1 MFRNYSLRRNKIGG
15 VGMLG
20 GRLAPVFFYKG
31 LSAASQLFK
40 RPSDCLKD
48 DDYYC
53 TQRHGDTEFYFE
65 HRTHKNKGIDA
76 DKQNSQNLKTKNEGR
91 GNEGTRGRRGE
102 NTFCSRRNI
111 VKCNLA
117 LTLPR
122 PPALSTSEGTKDEIK
137 QPRSGA

>member
-76 DKQNSQNLKTKNEGR
+76 DKQNYFPSVSDTLFMFTKVRSQNSPPFEGGAR
-91 GNEGTRGRRGE
+91 GG
-102 NTFCSRRNI
+102 
-111 VKCNLA
+111 
-117 LTLPR
+117 
-122 PPALSTSEGTKDEIK
+122 
-137 QPRSGA
+137 